1 MNSPCTAFQ
10 PALLEA
16 TNKSKQLIK
25 KSNFSLMEVASRS
38 SAVYQA
44 VYTLGCDKLKYTHGV
59 LEENK

>member
-1 MNSPCTAFQ
+1 
-10 PALLEA
+10 
-16 TNKSKQLIK
+16 
-25 KSNFSLMEVASRS
+25 MEVASRS